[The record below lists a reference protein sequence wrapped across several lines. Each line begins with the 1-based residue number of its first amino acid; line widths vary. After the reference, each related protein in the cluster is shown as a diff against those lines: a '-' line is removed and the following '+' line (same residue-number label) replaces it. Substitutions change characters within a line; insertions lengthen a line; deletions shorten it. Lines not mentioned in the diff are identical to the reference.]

1 MEVPTIYKAYIMPKF
16 QGISLENMA
25 KNMVLTY
32 LQFRILEI
40 SHWFLFALFPS
51 ASTTEIGEI
60 GVLCQDGIFG
70 DGYDP

>member
-1 MEVPTIYKAYIMPKF
+1 
-16 QGISLENMA
+16 MA
-25 KNMVLTY
+25 WNMVLTY